1 MKGNKSII
9 LVDDDL
15 ISKVSDEAKNSPR
28 LRMNYNFHKSLED
41 KCQRLLNALEPGT
54 ILPIHKHDVDEMW
67 IVLTGKLRLNIHDNN
82 QNITDSYI
90 LTPKEEKFGVNIPAD
105 TWHSLESLES
115 GTVIVEVKEGPYK
128 PIK

>member
-1 MKGNKSII
+1 MKDIKII
-9 LVDDDL
+9 DRNL
-15 ISKVSDEAKNSPR
+15 ISQVVEEAKHSPR
-28 LRMNYNFHKSLED
+28 LRMNYNFHNSLED

-67 IVLTGKLRLNIHDNN
+67 IVLTGKLRLNIHDDN
-82 QNITDSYI
+82 QNIMDSYI
-90 LTPKEEKFGVNIPAD
+90 LTPKEGKYGVNIPAD
-105 TWHSLESLES
+105 TWHSLETMES